1 VAFFLHKKP
10 PKSCFIHEKTALL
23 QKIFLMSTVALERKL
38 TELSSLPNLVIR
50 MQDFLKSETQERIA
64 FREKI
69 TEDDKVE
76 FINGKIVMH
85 SPAADAHNES
95 VLHLA
100 TLSNVFINVHD
111 LGKVRAE
118 KALVELTRNDY
129 EPDVA
134 FWLKAK
140 ADKIEAAQ
148 NIYPAPDWVVEVLSK
163 GSIKRDRVTKFEDY
177 AIHGIAEYWI
187 VDTKKQTVEQYI
199 LPSEDSEIYVLKHL
213 LTIDDEIESF
223 VIKGFKIPVRAIF
236 DAKVN
241 VETLQNILK
250 NA

>member
-1 VAFFLHKKP
+1 
-10 PKSCFIHEKTALL
+10 
-23 QKIFLMSTVALERKL
+23 MSTVALERKL
-38 TELSSLPNLVIR
+38 TELSSLPSLVTR

-64 FREKI
+64 FREQI
-69 TEDDKVE
+69 TEDDKAE

-95 VLHLA
+95 VGLIQRSSSLY
-100 TLSNVFINVHD
+100 VDVHD

-118 KALVELTRNDY
+118 KALIELTRNDY

-134 FWLKAK
+134 FWHKSK

-148 NIYPAPDWVVEVLSK
+148 NIYPAPDWIVEVLSK

-177 AIHGIAEYWI
+177 ALHGVTEYWI

-199 LPSEDSEIYVLKHL
+199 LPSEDSEIYVLKQL
-213 LTIDDEIESF
+213 LTIEDEIESF

-250 NA
+250 NS